1 MLLKL
6 LLALAGA
13 IHAPHSSIVVVRQ
26 GAATILNNGRV
37 NDLSLLPLGSISKTL
52 ATDVLVQQS
61 GGQLSKIP
69 PDLLRLA
76 THTSGLPRNGELSK
90 FTLDGQAHTP
100 AYSNIGYQ
108 LLGQKLGQK
117 LGNYPKLLSQYVTTP
132 LEMADTT
139 ATPSPAQCAR
149 LVPGVPCE
157 SAPQLASTAS
167 VYSTPTD
174 MVKYMFHVLKQG
186 PTIAHQP
193 RVPRSQFPEVKDFD
207 HAGRAEAIG
216 LGWVILEQPTKI
228 VQKTGGY
235 QGWFTYIAFHFESQS
250 AVFLAVPG
258 DDLKAMHPI
267 YAEANK
273 LLAQLAQKPIR
284 HLPHRPE

>member
-1 MLLKL
+1 MILKL
-6 LLALAGA
+6 LLALAAA
-13 IHAPHSSIVVVRQ
+13 IHAPHSSIIVVRQ
-26 GAATILNNGRV
+26 GTATILNNGRV

-108 LLGQKLGQK
+108 LLGQKLG
-117 LGNYPKLLSQYVTTP
+117 NYPKLLAQYVTSP
-132 LEMADTT
+132 IGMADTT

-157 SAPQLASTAS
+157 AAPQLASTAS
-167 VYSTPTD
+167 VYSTPAD
-174 MVKYMFHVLKQG
+174 MAKYMIHVLKQG

-193 RVPRSQFPEVKDFD
+193 RVPRTQFPDVKDFD
-207 HAGRAEAIG
+207 HAGHAEAIG
-216 LGWVILEQPTKI
+216 LGWVLLEQPTKI

-250 AVFLAVPG
+250 AVFIAVPG
-258 DDLKAMHPI
+258 DDLKAMHPV

-273 LLAQLAQKPIR
+273 LLAELAKR
-284 HLPHRPE
+284 HRGK